1 MLTALMKELPGQI
14 NSFTTVRKVVK
25 SIADEEK
32 VELPPDPKP
41 EQVKS
46 QEQFTAESK
55 KLAD

>member
-1 MLTALMKELPGQI
+1 MKELPGQI